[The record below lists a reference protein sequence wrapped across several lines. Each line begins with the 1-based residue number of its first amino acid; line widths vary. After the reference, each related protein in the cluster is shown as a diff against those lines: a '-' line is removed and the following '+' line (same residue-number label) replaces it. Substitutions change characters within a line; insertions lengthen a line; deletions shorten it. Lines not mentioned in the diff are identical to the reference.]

1 MKELGQH
8 GEIGHHVLQHVGKE
22 PRLVQGATVMTCLAQ
37 VAPLR
42 WCIALVRLI
51 NNFRPILS
59 LFNILIF
66 QGAYLGCY
74 NDSTDRILDYEHNLG
89 NNNSPQKLVTSHLPF
104 LSTFYNLHFSI
115 ADVKSIAINK
125 ATFIMGYRIPP
136 IAIVAMTILMIQE

>member
-1 MKELGQH
+1 MVYCFG
-8 GEIGHHVLQHVGKE
+8 
-22 PRLVQGATVMTCLAQ
+22 RM
-37 VAPLR
+37 
-42 WCIALVRLI
+42 I
-51 NNFRPILS
+51 NNLRPILS

-66 QGAYLGCY
+66 LGAYLGCY
-74 NDSTDRILDYEHNLG
+74 NDSSDRILDYEHNLG

-104 LSTFYNLHFSI
+104 LTTFYNLHFSN

>member
-1 MKELGQH
+1 MVYCF
-8 GEIGHHVLQHVGKE
+8 GE
-22 PRLVQGATVMTCLAQ
+22 M
-37 VAPLR
+37 
-42 WCIALVRLI
+42 I

-104 LSTFYNLHFSI
+104 LTTFYNLHLSI
-115 ADVKSIAINK
+115 TDVKRIVINK
-125 ATFIMGYRIPP
+125 ATFIMGDRIPL
-136 IAIVAMTILMIQE
+136 IVIVAMTILMTQG

>member
-1 MKELGQH
+1 MVYCF
-8 GEIGHHVLQHVGKE
+8 GE
-22 PRLVQGATVMTCLAQ
+22 M
-37 VAPLR
+37 
-42 WCIALVRLI
+42 I

-74 NDSTDRILDYEHNLG
+74 NDSSDRILDYQHYLG
-89 NNNSPQKLVTSHLPF
+89 NNNSPQKLVNLSF
-104 LSTFYNLHFSI
+104 LTTLYNLHFSI